1 MRKYTRCKD
10 MFFFPTRHS
19 NPICLSDVV
28 NSESQLCETGTV
40 AVWDLAL
47 WFQSRPCQFHPNV
60 ARKKLVTSGDSLS
73 SERRKMTSAK
83 TDCHGFLLIACDLHA
98 AEAFCENMWCIHVLQ
113 MSCFFIG
120 ESMVCFPLS
129 TARSGRAFAKLGWPA
144 ASYLTRGHWSFGML
158 RRVLFRRFI
167 RFGQL
172 SFVVFLGVCRASS
185 WKCKMFFCD
194 RCISQS

>member
-19 NPICLSDVV
+19 NPICPSDVV

-113 MSCFFIG
+113 MSCF
-120 ESMVCFPLS
+120 LS
-129 TARSGRAFAKLGWPA
+129 VSPWC
-144 ASYLTRGHWSFGML
+144 AS
-158 RRVLFRRFI
+158 LFRLR
-167 RFGQL
+167 GQ
-172 SFVVFLGVCRASS
+172 GVRLQN
-185 WKCKMFFCD
+185 WGD
-194 RCISQS
+194 LQLPI